1 MWTLFRSSL
10 FACLLALVVGGRLSS
25 QGRVV
30 EYDLVIAQTTLS
42 PAGKPR
48 PALTINGA
56 IRVESAAD
64 EAARA
69 ERRKN
74 RKSRWGNDTKAPEG
88 GNANKVPLGQP
99 PVRRSGIV
107 LGKISNEC

>member
-56 IRVESAAD
+56 IPGPVLEFTVGDTARITVTNTLAD
-64 EAARA
+64 ELTLIH
-69 ERRKN
+69 
-74 RKSRWGNDTKAPEG
+74 WHGLLVP
-88 GNANKVPLGQP
+88 NAQVGVP
-99 PVRRSGIV
+99 
-107 LGKISNEC
+107 